1 MLTAQS
7 NGVRKVEDAADR
19 LAGLIGRKCAGECRI
34 EVLDRRR
41 PKAEI

>member
-1 MLTAQS
+1 MTAQS
-7 NGVRKVEDAADR
+7 NGVGEVEDAADR
-19 LAGLIGRKCAGECRI
+19 LAGLIGRECVGECRV